1 MKYTLLPETDIKVS
15 KICLGTMTWGKQN
28 SEQEGHEQMNFALEK
43 GVNFFDTAELYPV
56 PAEAETYGE
65 TERIIGT
72 WFKKTGQRQNII
84 LASKIAGPGAY
95 TKHIRTTGF
104 KKEASKEAVHLND
117 YKQIILT
124 FINYIGPN
132 VLLTHLEYEDI
143 NTSQVTNGK
152 IISMKSYVFLM
163 ILLRVVK

>member
-84 LASKIAGPGAY
+84 LASKICLLY
-95 TKHIRTTGF
+95 TSD
-104 KKEASKEAVHLND
+104 AAD
-117 YKQIILT
+117 
-124 FINYIGPN
+124 
-132 VLLTHLEYEDI
+132 D
-143 NTSQVTNGK
+143 
-152 IISMKSYVFLM
+152 
-163 ILLRVVK
+163 

>member
-104 KKEASKEAVHLND
+104 KKEAIKEAVHLSL
-117 YKQIILT
+117 KRLQ
-124 FINYIGPN
+124 
-132 VLLTHLEYEDI
+132 
-143 NTSQVTNGK
+143 
-152 IISMKSYVFLM
+152 
-163 ILLRVVK
+163 